1 MKSVHELL
9 KQKEAELQQIKREI
23 EALRIVARLLEE
35 DSTGTSVA
43 TQAAIMAVTPL
54 AASMRVNKS
63 NGHDTS
69 DVSSRQFP

>member
-1 MKSVHELL
+1 MTSIQELL

-23 EALRIVARLLEE
+23 EALQIVARLLH
-35 DSTGTSVA
+35 DGADATVA
-43 TQAAIMAVTPL
+43 PQSATLAATPL
-54 AASMRVNKS
+54 AASPRVNKS